1 MKHITRTR
9 AIAAAMPLDGG
20 LPFAGRPARAG
31 RAIPRR
37 DDNDGHP
44 NPNGGKPKGDKD
56 DDADGGKPDGG
67 KPKGDKDDDDDEPKP
82 VDVKGSPE
90 YKEAERQRRAEKKR
104 ADDAEAAL
112 EEARRKGMSDDE
124 KIRDD
129 EIKSRVATAVTEK
142 ETELTDHYEGQIA
155 SLQTQIIDSTIES
168 VFAGGGLDRKDYED
182 VIATLDKTHFIK
194 DDGSVD
200 REKVK
205 KTLAPLAKAAVSRP
219 PRTSSARRTEN
230 KGFGRYLESKD

>member
-1 MKHITRTR
+1 MMKHITRTR

-20 LPFAGRPARAG
+20 LPFTGRPARAG

-37 DDNDGHP
+37 DDNGGH
-44 NPNGGKPKGDKD
+44 PNGGKTDADKD
-56 DDADGGKPDGG
+56 DDTDA
-67 KPKGDKDDDDDEPKP
+67 DKDEDKDDDEPKP

-90 YKEAERQRRAEKKR
+90 YKEAEKQRKAEKAR
-104 ADDAEAAL
+104 ADKAEREL

-124 KIRDD
+124 RQRAEAVDAA
-129 EIKSRVATAVTEK
+129 VATAVSEK

-155 SLQTQIIDSTIES
+155 ALQTQIIDSTIES
-168 VFAGGGLDRKDYED
+168 VFATGGLDRKDYED
-182 VIATLDKTHFIK
+182 VIATLDKTLFVK

-205 KTLAPLAKAAVSRP
+205 KTLAPLTKAAVSRP